1 MKRIHVPQVNARYW
15 LAITLASLFG
25 TNLGDFY
32 AHASGLSLQAGL
44 GVLAALVAVVFV
56 IERRDRRPHELYY
69 WLAILIIRT
78 GATNIAD
85 FLNFRAG
92 LPSPLVGWGLAGLL
106 ALLAGVMTVLARRQ
120 PSGGAKRLPDTGA
133 LYWAAM
139 LSAGV
144 LGTVLGDDASHAFGQ
159 GPTAI
164 GLGLLLGALLPLT
177 QGGLA
182 SIFAYWAT
190 VGVAR
195 TAGTAMG
202 DWLAERQGLDLGLP
216 VSMLITGGALALVLL
231 LWRPRQALPQ
241 VARGARRPH
250 L

>member
-1 MKRIHVPQVNARYW
+1 MKRIHVPQVNVRYW
-15 LAITLASLFG
+15 LAITFASLFG
-25 TNLGDFY
+25 TNLGDYY

-44 GVLAALVAVVFV
+44 GVLAAIVAVVFLL
-56 IERRDRRPHELYY
+56 ERRDARPHEVYY

-92 LPSPLVGWGLAGLL
+92 LPAQLVSGGLVVLLGLL
-106 ALLAGVMTVLARRQ
+106 ATGMTLLAQRDTSERTR
-120 PSGGAKRLPDTGA
+120 RLPKTGG

-139 LSAGV
+139 LTAGV
-144 LGTVLGDDASHAFGQ
+144 LGTVLGDDVSHALGQ
-159 GPTAI
+159 GVTAI
-164 GLGLLLGALLPLT
+164 ALGLLLGGMLPLT
-177 QGGLA
+177 RWGLA

-202 DWLAERQGLDLGLP
+202 DWLAERQGLNLGLP
-216 VSMLITGGALALVLL
+216 VSMLITGGAFVLIL
-231 LWRPRQALPQ
+231 MLWRPRE
-241 VARGARRPH
+241 ARGNAVASTG
-250 L
+250 